1 MKKKIEEMN
10 FKNICFLD
18 LKIKL
23 INAKKICNIQK
34 LFHLLIFYN
43 QKKNNNKTSL
53 SIK

>member
-23 INAKKICNIQK
+23 INAKKIN
-34 LFHLLIFYN
+34 L
-43 QKKNNNKTSL
+43 
-53 SIK
+53 